1 METTVIRKQTI
12 NSQVVIRKHH
22 APSSVLIPFVL
33 WDKIS
38 ASNRRELPR
47 YLSILCDRYRLLFQS
62 TGYLG
67 RNPLRI
73 TFQEAGQSLVRRS
86 YRPYERSYQE
96 LKSLSLTHGVSINYL
111 IALMLYWEDLG
122 IARRIIRQFWKG
134 AKIPNLSELSFQ
146 RVLDIKGNY
155 IRLSSLSLPG
165 RFILNSAQGFPKWE
179 PS

>member
-1 METTVIRKQTI
+1 M
-12 NSQVVIRKHH
+12 
-22 APSSVLIPFVL
+22 
-33 WDKIS
+33 
-38 ASNRRELPR
+38 
-47 YLSILCDRYRLLFQS
+47 
-62 TGYLG
+62 
-67 RNPLRI
+67 
-73 TFQEAGQSLVRRS
+73 
-86 YRPYERSYQE
+86 
-96 LKSLSLTHGVSINYL
+96 SLTHGVSINYL